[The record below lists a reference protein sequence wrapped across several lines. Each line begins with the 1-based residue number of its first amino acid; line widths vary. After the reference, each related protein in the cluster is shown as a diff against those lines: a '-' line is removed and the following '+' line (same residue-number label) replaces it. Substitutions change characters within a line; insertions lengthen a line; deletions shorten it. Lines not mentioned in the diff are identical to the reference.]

1 MHGHDWWEE
10 RMTVVGSADVFAED
24 AVNDFS
30 HTGPGTLAGK
40 FFRQFWLA
48 IFQSRDLEREWSK
61 PIRIL
66 SENLTLYRGASG
78 QVYLVGNRCAH
89 RGTQLSTGIVEGE
102 GIRCIYH
109 GWKYDG
115 SGQCVD
121 QPSEPCSFA
130 QDVKIKSYPC
140 REYLGL
146 IFAYMGESDP
156 PPMVS
161 YPHFERDGVLFSHQ
175 LIRPINF
182 FQNLENSI
190 DEVHIGFLHVNSP
203 YQGNINNHVPVVS
216 TAETEFGLAQLGER
230 DSGITRATYFHPPTT
245 TSWAQPPTYP
255 EETGWRDMLGFR
267 VPIDDHSHITHTITF
282 AKVPPEKRAAFMEKR
297 KAEWDELSKLRPA
310 DEIAD
315 DVLAGRMRFKD
326 IPWRG
331 NGADMTRIQDR
342 IALIGQGVIADRS
355 RENLGQADVAI
366 KLLRDIWRREMT
378 ALRDGKPTKQWKN
391 TIPQPSSGV

>member
-1 MHGHDWWEE
+1 MPETPFD
-10 RMTVVGSADVFAED
+10 D
-24 AVNDFS
+24 VNDFA

-48 IFQSRDLEREWSK
+48 IFQSRDLGPEWTK
-61 PIRIL
+61 PVRIL
-66 SENLTLYRGASG
+66 GENLTLFRGGSG
-78 QVYLVGNRCAH
+78 RVYLIGNRCAH
-89 RGTQLSTGIVEGE
+89 RGTQLSTGIVEGD

-109 GWKYDG
+109 GWKFDG
-115 SGQCVD
+115 AGQCVD

-130 QDVKIKSYPC
+130 DRVKIKGYKC

-146 IFAYMGESDP
+146 IFAYMGEAEP
-156 PPMVS
+156 PPMPR
-161 YPHFERDGVLFSHQ
+161 YPHFEGDGVLFSHQ

-190 DEVHIGFLHVNSP
+190 DEVHIGFLHASSP
-203 YQGNINNHVPVVS
+203 YQGTINEDVPIIS
-216 TAETEFGLAQLGER
+216 TEETDYGLAQLGAR
-230 DSGITRATYFHPPTT
+230 TSGMTRATYYHPPTT

-255 EETGWRDMLGFR
+255 EETTWRDMLGFR
-267 VPIDDHSHITHTITF
+267 VPIDDNSHITHTVTF
-282 AKVPPEKRAAFMEKR
+282 AKIPPEKRAAFLEHR
-297 KAEWDELSKLRPA
+297 KAEWDQLSKLRPA
-310 DEIAD
+310 EDIAD

-342 IALIGQGVIADRS
+342 IALMGQGTIADRT
-355 RENLGQADVAI
+355 RETLGQADVAI

-378 ALRDGKPTKQWKN
+378 ALRDGSPPKRWAN
-391 TIPQPSSGV
+391 TIPAPTSGV

>member
-1 MHGHDWWEE
+1 MPQQELAVPDALE
-10 RMTVVGSADVFAED
+10 AD
-24 AVNDFS
+24 VNDFTR
-30 HTGPGTLAGK
+30 TGPGTLAGN

-48 IFQSRDLEREWSK
+48 IFQSRDLAEEWSK

-66 SENLTLYRGASG
+66 GESLTLFRGSSG

-89 RGTQLSTGIVEGE
+89 RGVQLSTGIVEVE

-130 QDVKIKSYPC
+130 DKVQIKSYPC

-146 IFAYMGESDP
+146 IFAYMGHGEP
-156 PPMVS
+156 PPMPR
-161 YPHFERDGVLFSHQ
+161 YPHFEGDGVRYSHQ
-175 LIRPINF
+175 LVRPINF

-190 DEVHIGFLHVNSP
+190 DEVHIGFLHANSP
-203 YQGNINNHVPVVS
+203 YQGSINEHVPIIS
-216 TAETEFGLAQLGER
+216 TEETEFGLAQLGAR
-230 DSGITRATYFHPPTT
+230 INGISRATYYHPPTT

-255 EETGWRDMLGFR
+255 EETEWRDMLGFR
-267 VPIDDHSHITHTITF
+267 VPIDDSSHITHTITF
-282 AKVPPEKRAAFMEKR
+282 ARIPPEKRASFLDRR

-310 DEIAD
+310 EDIAD

-326 IPWRG
+326 IPFRG

-342 IALIGQGVIADRS
+342 IALMGQGTIADRS
-355 RENLGQADVAI
+355 QEVLGQADVAI
-366 KLLRDIWRREMT
+366 KLLRDIWRRELM
-378 ALRDGKPTKQWKN
+378 ALRDGTPPKKWAN
-391 TIPQPSSGV
+391 TIPAPSSGV